1 MVGGGTGGAIL
12 ANLLPLSRYEV
23 TVVEPRRYHYYHPAY
38 IYIAFEGLRLE
49 VKRPVEDVLKP
60 GVNLVR
66 DRAVSI
72 NLDERYVETS
82 SGRRLEY
89 DYLVVA
95 AGARRD
101 YDALPGHRQLVRM
114 FGDFHSEENAW
125 KLWRTLTSIREGTF
139 VIVVSH
145 PVQICPPCPLKAAFL
160 SSRLFRKRGLKGK
173 VSVKLAVP
181 YPHPYPAIAISNIVE
196 PMFER
201 EGVEVVKVFLL
212 EDIELEERKLV
223 GYGGAELEFD
233 VAVLTPPIKG
243 PDIKFSTDSVLGDDG
258 FIKVDRYTGQMPG
271 YDDAY
276 AIGDAA
282 EIPTAKTG
290 TTAHLMAEVVAERIQ
305 GYGSRYDGRTNC
317 ALITG
322 DDALFVISSY
332 EHPPVPVRP
341 TRFKRLLTDVFTKA
355 YWKIV
360 RNPAAWRPI
369 VRSYLEATK
378 PERLG
383 EKGW

>member
-1 MVGGGTGGAIL
+1 MGGGTGGAIL
-12 ANLLPLSRYEV
+12 ANLMPLERYEV
-23 TVVEPRRYHYYHPAY
+23 TVIEPRRYHYYHPAY
-38 IYIAFEGLRLE
+38 IYIAFEGLKLE
-49 VKRPVEDVLKP
+49 VKRPVDEVLKP

-66 DRAVSI
+66 DRAKRI
-72 NLDERYVETS
+72 DLDERYVETEG
-82 SGRRLEY
+82 GRRLEY

-101 YDALPGHRQLVRM
+101 YDELPGHKQLVER

-125 KLWRTLTSIREGTF
+125 RLWRTLTTMREGSF
-139 VIVVSH
+139 VIMVSH

-160 SSRLFRKRGLKGK
+160 ASKLFERRGVKDR
-173 VSVKLAVP
+173 VRVKLAVP

-212 EDIELEERKLV
+212 EDINLDEKKLI

-243 PDIKFSTDSVLGDDG
+243 PDIEFNTDNVLGDDG

-290 TTAHLMAEVVAERIQ
+290 TTAHLMAEVVADRIQ

-322 DDALFVISSY
+322 EDALFVISSY

-355 YWKIV
+355 YWRIV
-360 RNPAAWRPI
+360 KNPAAWRPI
-369 VRSYLEATK
+369 IRSYLEATR
-378 PERLG
+378 PDRLG